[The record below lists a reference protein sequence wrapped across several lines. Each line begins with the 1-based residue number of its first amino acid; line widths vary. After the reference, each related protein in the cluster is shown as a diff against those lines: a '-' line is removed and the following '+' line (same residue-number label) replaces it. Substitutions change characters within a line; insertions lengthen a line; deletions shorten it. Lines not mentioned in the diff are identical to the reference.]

1 MAQLTVHTLAHHLKQ
16 ERLYVASEKQLIQRL
31 NTEVLKTA
39 EKLYQA
45 AWIARQQRVNL
56 DQLNLTSADMPPA
69 ECCHSAQ
76 LLEDTQFID
85 AHRVLGFQEGAY
97 GKLLRRLQEDPRLLA
112 CCLAVGQKLS
122 LECVPISVQT
132 VFTSLYGGCVTQEDE
147 VYLLQVLRYLVEVE
161 LQESRDAIRL
171 LHRRSCAFSLVFRL
185 FSEGL
190 YSARLFLTAAL
201 HGPVMELLVDDEDHL
216 ETDPGKLL
224 ERLEPAQRERRGWAK
239 ATAEGNAV
247 KLAALVSRFANS
259 LRSSARCFPP
269 GLRWVLAQ
277 VHQMLLARVGV
288 QGTGSVGEEEARA
301 VCSRL
306 LFANFLCLAIM
317 NPEQYGVISDAPV
330 NEAARF
336 NLMQVAQLLQQ
347 LAMANPSDGDPQRK
361 CVLSKVDKSNVT
373 AFLDIVIGG
382 GVSESPPTSSTD
394 LLEGLTRTAVYM
406 TQSQL
411 YALVDFVRGVAAVGN
426 LCEEDQLTLESL
438 LSEVPQSPIGSCG
451 SLERTPPSLVSPNRK
466 SKVSLEHLCLLN
478 KSSSPIPPATPL
490 SRSAL
495 ALDGELDTN
504 LQEVTQEGMPE
515 EVLVI
520 SLGVTSQTIPGM
532 MSETEVLALQVGNGA
547 EDASVLDNLELCS
560 KAEKEQRFSPDDAP
574 SEGMR
579 NRSSSDSS
587 LDLEVESVS
596 EREERMPESSAG
608 AEALRV
614 LQYEHAAT
622 GAILEDRL
630 HKFVLADNRDPSE
643 TVSETWSMD
652 PLVSNFEF
660 SVDKDRLEDVAGSSS
675 SSLMDPFTGTIF
687 SETASDAWSV
697 EVLASDSDTADL
709 KQDERLQEVE
719 SCSGVGSVSDDAE
732 VREVNSRSS
741 TPELSVVSGNS
752 ATSEDTS
759 KKAEHLRVECS
770 SECGSKTLMAEPL
783 PEELDQ
789 SEPTTT
795 CPPSQTDSLLEFNP
809 PSSVEGS
816 YCQDVIYRTKEL
828 HPRMRKGAWITHQY
842 VYGDQ
847 AKQRHSLPDRFSQIR
862 DADSDALGA
871 SRRPFSD
878 PGLCRQVALQG
889 HDLSGRLP
897 TGPLSSA
904 TGDSLK
910 GLGEKKENDEEKLD
924 RSRPWWKKRLASAI
938 PKGEPHMAPFRKKD
952 KQEKESAGQA
962 QVQPGV
968 PQRGDC
974 VAKSSSGEMSQKIAV
989 DDAPQSVPETPRPQP
1004 IRFPFSDAKK
1014 KLRLALSLADFV
1026 IVPIMPSDST
1036 CNGLFDPTE
1045 PEDSELVCFL
1055 KVQLAEA
1062 INLQNKNLM
1071 AQIQETLRCVNRFDE
1086 DTCRK
1091 LLAELAQDYRKR
1103 APYVAYL
1110 TRCRQGLQTSQAYL
1124 ERLLQRVLRDKE
1136 VVNRCFTGVC
1146 VRLLLRRMEVKML
1159 EFTRAFQAFTAAD
1172 EKTAAMEEFLRQLY
1186 GAMAHDPIWQFA
1198 SEEQLQ
1204 DAQMAIERTVM
1215 NRIFKLAFYP
1225 NQDGDILRDQLLQ
1238 EHIERL
1244 SRVVTANHRSLQ
1256 IPEVYLKE
1264 APWPSAQAE
1273 IRTMSMYKTPRGK
1286 VQCVLRMCSCI
1297 MNLLSLANEASVPG
1311 ADDFLPV
1318 LVFVLIKANPPCLL
1332 STIQYINNF
1341 YGSRLS
1347 GEESYWWMQFTA
1359 AVEFIKTIDD
1369 RE

>member
-466 SKVSLEHLCLLN
+466 SKVSL
-478 KSSSPIPPATPL
+478 ATPL

-532 MSETEVLALQVGNGA
+532 MSETEVWDVFV
-547 EDASVLDNLELCS
+547 DT
-560 KAEKEQRFSPDDAP
+560 
-574 SEGMR
+574 GMR

-660 SVDKDRLEDVAGSSS
+660 SVDKDRLEDVAGAMAEPPRVSFLRYSESS

-828 HPRMRKGAWITHQY
+828 NSLTNSKG
-842 VYGDQ
+842 VEGDQ

-910 GLGEKKENDEEKLD
+910 GVV
-924 RSRPWWKKRLASAI
+924 RPTTSPGKHSYT
-938 PKGEPHMAPFRKKD
+938 PTFFNS
-952 KQEKESAGQA
+952 KQPANWLPISDGL
-962 QVQPGV
+962 
-968 PQRGDC
+968 
-974 VAKSSSGEMSQKIAV
+974 
-989 DDAPQSVPETPRPQP
+989 SVLSTPS
-1004 IRFPFSDAKK
+1004 SDAKK

>member
-411 YALVDFVRGVAAVGN
+411 YALVRLFTMFFILVIQA
-426 LCEEDQLTLESL
+426 LCEDQLTLESL

-466 SKVSLEHLCLLN
+466 SKVSL
-478 KSSSPIPPATPL
+478 ATPL

-532 MSETEVLALQVGNGA
+532 MSETEVWDVFV
-547 EDASVLDNLELCS
+547 DT
-560 KAEKEQRFSPDDAP
+560 
-574 SEGMR
+574 GMR

-660 SVDKDRLEDVAGSSS
+660 SVDKDRLEDVAGAMAEPPRVSFLRYSESS

-770 SECGSKTLMAEPL
+770 SECGSKTLMNI
-783 PEELDQ
+783 DC
-789 SEPTTT
+789 EPTTT

-816 YCQDVIYRTKEL
+816 YCQDVIYRTKDAVV
-828 HPRMRKGAWITHQY
+828 RAKG
-842 VYGDQ
+842 VEGDQ

-910 GLGEKKENDEEKLD
+910 GVLGEKKENDEEKLD

-938 PKGEPHMAPFRKKD
+938 PKGERMCRRHSSSVLYDPPPTLAEDILDKYRNIKRTSCDAPALAYSSP
-952 KQEKESAGQA
+952 E
-962 QVQPGV
+962 V

-974 VAKSSSGEMSQKIAV
+974 VAKSSSGEMLPIS
-989 DDAPQSVPETPRPQP
+989 DGLSVLSTPS
-1004 IRFPFSDAKK
+1004 SDAKK

>member
-411 YALVDFVRGVAAVGN
+411 YALVRLFTMFFILVIQA
-426 LCEEDQLTLESL
+426 LCEDQLTLESL

-466 SKVSLEHLCLLN
+466 SKVSL
-478 KSSSPIPPATPL
+478 ATPL

-532 MSETEVLALQVGNGA
+532 MSETEVWDVFV
-547 EDASVLDNLELCS
+547 DT
-560 KAEKEQRFSPDDAP
+560 
-574 SEGMR
+574 GMR

-660 SVDKDRLEDVAGSSS
+660 SVDKDRLEDVAGAMAEPPRVSFLRYSESS

-828 HPRMRKGAWITHQY
+828 N
-842 VYGDQ
+842 
-847 AKQRHSLPDRFSQIR
+847 SLTNCVKCLLAVSF
-862 DADSDALGA
+862 
-871 SRRPFSD
+871 
-878 PGLCRQVALQG
+878 LQ
-889 HDLSGRLP
+889 
-897 TGPLSSA
+897 
-904 TGDSLK
+904 
-910 GLGEKKENDEEKLD
+910 LGEKKENDEEKLD

-938 PKGEPHMAPFRKKD
+938 PKGERMCRRHSSSVLYDPPPTLAEDILDKYRNIKRTSCDAPALAYSSP
-952 KQEKESAGQA
+952 E
-962 QVQPGV
+962 V

-974 VAKSSSGEMSQKIAV
+974 VAKSSSGEMLPIS
-989 DDAPQSVPETPRPQP
+989 DGLSVLSTPS
-1004 IRFPFSDAKK
+1004 SDAKK